1 MRRARLVG
9 RSFGRSLRRAA
20 HNARRSCSALSLAP
34 SAPVAHTGA
43 EGNAL
48 AAGQGCRTGSAP
60 GKKRTTLTAASQGT
74 VVFCKQNLHLA
85 LRAPLT
91 AGFQCG
97 SEKRGLNQPLIPLE
111 TSQGFLLKRCII
123 KPIARKKNLI
133 LALNCCAIRLDKTIK
148 KWYYNTRTAATVRK
162 KKKTVLGK
170 GRKRKGRFFSVQR
183 NYNTAGGKSQDL
195 GRQYHGRLAKM
206 GRETCKKARYC
217 R

>member
-20 HNARRSCSALSLAP
+20 HNARRACSALSLAP

-97 SEKRGLNQPLIPLE
+97 
-111 TSQGFLLKRCII
+111 
-123 KPIARKKNLI
+123 RKKEVES
-133 LALNCCAIRLDKTIK
+133 ALDTIRNNSRNFTGKAHYK
-148 KWYYNTRTAATVRK
+148 ANRAK
-162 KKKTVLGK
+162 KKSHFNLELLCNKT
-170 GRKRKGRFFSVQR
+170 
-183 NYNTAGGKSQDL
+183 
-195 GRQYHGRLAKM
+195 
-206 GRETCKKARYC
+206 
-217 R
+217 